1 MSDFSI
7 NNKHYQY
14 ISAPH
19 LSDGDDWHD
28 AYIKKIKKILRGKG
42 TKGVPILVP
51 SYPLAEYRDSFDA
64 IFEMGSYWEGA
75 IYFLHNVLGA
85 TSKSMQVATVK
96 RCLDNDFISDF
107 EKLFSKIWNSQ
118 GQLCF
123 LKAFLIREYYSN
135 HEQCENTWEWE
146 RDTSL
151 IPSGISEDLEWLRT
165 FIRNFQDEGSTYPN
179 PFFGGK
185 NPLHLGLIS
194 LEK

>member
-1 MSDFSI
+1 MLEFSI
-7 NNKHYQY
+7 GNKNYQFVP
-14 ISAPH
+14 APH
-19 LSDGDDWHD
+19 LKDQSNWHD
-28 AYIKKIKKILRGKG
+28 AYIDIINEILHGEGKLES
-42 TKGVPILVP
+42 PILVP
-51 SYPLAEYRDSFDA
+51 AYPLIEYRNSFDA

-75 IYFLHNVLGA
+75 IYFSNNVLGA
-85 TSKSMQVATVK
+85 TSRSMQITTVK
-96 RCLDNDFISDF
+96 RCLDSNFTSDF
-107 EKLFSKIWNSQ
+107 EKLFAKIWNSQ

-123 LKAFLIREYYSN
+123 LKAFLIREFYSN

-146 RDTSL
+146 RNTFL
-151 IPSGISEDLEWLRT
+151 TPSGISEDLEWLRT

>member
-1 MSDFSI
+1 M
-7 NNKHYQY
+7 HT
-14 ISAPH
+14 
-19 LSDGDDWHD
+19 LSLHD
-28 AYIKKIKKILRGKG
+28 ALPISYIKKIKKILRGKG
-42 TKGVPILVP
+42 TKSIPILIP

-64 IFEMGSYWEGA
+64 VFEMGSYWEGA
-75 IYFLHNVLGA
+75 MYFLHNVLGA
-85 TSKSMQVATVK
+85 TSKSMQIATVK
-96 RCLDNDFISDF
+96 RCLDNDCESHF
-107 EKLFSKIWNSQ
+107 EKLFLKIWNSQ

-165 FIRNFQDEGSTYPN
+165 FIRNFRDEGSKYPN
-179 PFFGGK
+179 PFFGGQ

>member
-19 LSDGDDWHD
+19 LSNGDDWHD

-64 IFEMGSYWEGA
+64 VFEMSSYWEGA

-85 TSKSMQVATVK
+85 TSKSMQIATVK
-96 RCLDNDFISDF
+96 RSLDNDCESDF
-107 EKLFSKIWNSQ
+107 EKLFFKIWNNQ

-165 FIRNFQDEGSTYPN
+165 FIRNFRDEGSKYPN
-179 PFFGGK
+179 PFFGGQ